1 MHGARERLLLNS
13 NSRKFTPLYIYMPV
27 YKDDRRSRKGGAE
40 KRTEE
45 NNREAF
51 SAAIMEQPNTWLTPM
66 EQEELAYMYQQE
78 GGHAPGMEQHFAEPP
93 LADHQ
98 EQYYTPPMAAPSF
111 HPSRT
116 SNFPTFGG
124 SSSLP
129 NLPFRSAT
137 VKNEQGQPSPPPPS
151 SNFLSFGA
159 GHASTLNFSGGAWQQ
174 DGIEGTMQLQAP
186 ERRTRAPGNAQ
197 EHVVAERKR
206 REKLQQQF
214 VSLATIVPG
223 LKKTDKISLLGST
236 IDYVKQLEEKVKAL
250 EEQGAR
256 RSSES
261 TLFESKCRISSNDND
276 AAAGP
281 SGSGSGDDDGEYTS
295 PAVEASIR
303 GSTALLKICCK
314 ERRGVLVMVL
324 SELENQGLSIIN
336 TNVVPFTD
344 SCLNITITAKI
355 EEGFSSAAELVN
367 NLTVALRSFN

>member
-1 MHGARERLLLNS
+1 MSTLTPKSRKKSREENRGFSDGATKPMAHADGTGGARVHVPARRG
-13 NSRKFTPLYIYMPV
+13 SRARHGPAV
-27 YKDDRRSRKGGAE
+27 RRATATWPSRAV
-40 KRTEE
+40 
-45 NNREAF
+45 
-51 SAAIMEQPNTWLTPM
+51 L
-66 EQEELAYMYQQE
+66 
-78 GGHAPGMEQHFAEPP
+78 HV
-93 LADHQ
+93 ADGD
-98 EQYYTPPMAAPSF
+98 PSF
-111 HPSRT
+111 QTSR
-116 SNFPTFGG
+116 SSDFASFGG

-129 NLPFRSAT
+129 NLPFGSAT
-137 VKNEQGQPSPPPPS
+137 VKNELGQPPS

-159 GHASTLNFSGGAWQQ
+159 GQAGTLNFSGGAWQH
-174 DGIEGTMQLQAP
+174 DGVEGTMQLQAP
-186 ERRTRAPGNAQ
+186 ERRSRAPANAQ
-197 EHVVAERKR
+197 EHVIAERKR

-236 IDYVKQLEEKVKAL
+236 IEYVKELEDKVRAL
-250 EEQGAR
+250 EEQGSR

-261 TLFESKCRISSNDND
+261 TTVFESKCRISAADKD
-276 AAAGP
+276 AAGP
-281 SGSGSGDDDGEYTS
+281 SGSGDAEQSS

-303 GSTALLKICCK
+303 GHTALLKICCK

-355 EEGFSSAAELVN
+355 EEGFSSAAELVR

>member
-1 MHGARERLLLNS
+1 
-13 NSRKFTPLYIYMPV
+13 
-27 YKDDRRSRKGGAE
+27 
-40 KRTEE
+40 
-45 NNREAF
+45 
-51 SAAIMEQPNTWLTPM
+51 MEQPNQWLTPT
-66 EQEELAYMYQQE
+66 EQEELDYMYQQE
-78 GGHAPGMEQHFAEPP
+78 AGHVSGLEQQFAEPP
-93 LADHQ
+93 LPDHQ

-111 HPSRT
+111 HPSRS

-129 NLPFRSAT
+129 NLPFGAAT
-137 VKNEQGQPSPPPPS
+137 VKNELGQPSPPPHS

-159 GHASTLNFSGGAWQQ
+159 GQASTLNFSGGAWQP
-174 DGIEGTMQLQAP
+174 DGIELTMQVQEP
-186 ERRTRAPGNAQ
+186 ERRSRAPGNAQ
-197 EHVVAERKR
+197 EHVIAERKR

-236 IDYVKQLEEKVKAL
+236 IEYVKQLEEKVKAL

-256 RSSES
+256 RSSDS
-261 TLFESKCRISSNDND
+261 TVFESKCSISAADSD
-276 AAAGP
+276 AAGP
-281 SGSGSGDDDGEYTS
+281 SGSGSGGGEYSS

-303 GSTALLKICCK
+303 GNTVLLKICCK

-355 EEGFSSAAELVN
+355 EEGFLSAVELVKN
-367 NLTVALRSFN
+367 MTMALRSFN